1 MSLFDL
7 LGGVLGL
14 YVVYAAID
22 GKVYAKH
29 RAWGR
34 SWSRAENPA
43 QFWTIIAIY
52 TALAIALVVGF

>member
-7 LGGVLGL
+7 LGGMLGL
-14 YVVYAAID
+14 YVGYAVID

-34 SWSRAENPA
+34 SWSRVENPVR
-43 QFWTIIAIY
+43 FWTIIAIY
-52 TALAIALVVGF
+52 TTLAIALVVGF